1 MQGRDPA
8 EDISTLPDAA
18 RQALLEFFEASAGGK
33 QRSGELEADYVE
45 TLIHLRALKSALGT

>member
-8 EDISTLPDAA
+8 EDISTLPDAT
-18 RQALLEFFEASAGGK
+18 RRALLDFFEASAGGK

-45 TLIHLRALKSALGT
+45 ILVHLRALKSASGT